1 MTPVGPLHKDAV
13 RILRQNTHFSLLLLF
28 LPQADI
34 NVSKGWHLLHDF
46 DHIVLLQLLP
56 VLLCH
61 QIVQPACSGTPDSI
75 VGACLE
81 QLDQRVDQPGFPRF
95 RFVLIVIG
103 RQVAQSRGG
112 QALRLFRANMS
123 VCSARGGTSANRL
136 SMLLSLCH
144 GDNRRRYHYIC
155 LVSTHRG
162 IIFIQQLDQHRDD
175 VERGYLVL
183 GFLVPRK
190 HLAQAPTYLPAYERF
205 RRCELT
211 CSSRSALNHN
221 PVVLAN
227 VHAPYRAR
235 STVP

>member
-1 MTPVGPLHKDAV
+1 MDVA
-13 RILRQNTHFSLLLLF
+13 RNRQ
-28 LPQADI
+28 LP
-34 NVSKGWHLLHDF
+34 HDF

-56 VLLCH
+56 VLLRH

-112 QALRLFRANMS
+112 QALRLFRANIS
-123 VCSARGGTSANRL
+123 VCSARGAGQVPNRCKL

-175 VERGYLVL
+175 VERRYLPLDRSVAYT
-183 GFLVPRK
+183 
-190 HLAQAPTYLPAYERF
+190 HLAQAPTNLPAYERF

-221 PVVLAN
+221 TVVLAN
-227 VHAPYRAR
+227 VHARYRAR
-235 STVP
+235 STML